1 MEAATSTPPATAARA
16 GWTFAQ
22 KAVLA
27 ICVFQLGWAA
37 AGFIAEPSFNTGTDA
52 PTERVLG
59 VDFNGWHAL
68 SGLLL
73 FGPGLIA
80 ALRSDLA
87 VLYSWAAAGA
97 LIATGIWALA
107 ANQVAYFFNFP
118 NNEADAVLHLA
129 TGFMFV
135 GIAVA
140 QGRIDRRAEG

>member
-1 MEAATSTPPATAARA
+1 MEAATSAPPAATARA

-27 ICVFQLGWAA
+27 ICVFQIGWAV
-37 AGFIAEPSFNTGTDA
+37 AGFIAEPTFATGSDA

-80 ALRSDLA
+80 ALRAELA

-97 LIATGIWALA
+97 LIATGVWALLS
-107 ANQVAYFFNFP
+107 NQVAYFFTFP

-129 TGFMFV
+129 TGGLFL
-135 GIAVA
+135 GIALLA
-140 QGRIDRRAEG
+140 RRDTR

>member
-1 MEAATSTPPATAARA
+1 MEAATSAPPANVARV

-27 ICVFQLGWAA
+27 ICVFQIGWAA
-37 AGFIAEPSFNTGTDA
+37 AGFIAEPTFATGTDA

-59 VDFNGWHAL
+59 VDFNGWHAV

-80 ALRSDLA
+80 AMRPELTI
-87 VLYSWAAAGA
+87 LYSWAAAGA
-97 LIATGIWALA
+97 LIVTGVWALA
-107 ANQVAYFFNFP
+107 ATQVAYFFTFP

-129 TGFMFV
+129 TGFLFV
-135 GIAVA
+135 GIAVV
-140 QGRIDRRAEG
+140 QSRLDGPKVS

>member
-1 MEAATSTPPATAARA
+1 MEAATSAPPTAAA

-27 ICVFQLGWAA
+27 ICVFQIGWAV
-37 AGFIAEPSFNTGTDA
+37 AGFIAEPTFATGADA

-80 ALRSDLA
+80 ALRPELT
-87 VLYSWAAAGA
+87 VLYCWAAAGA
-97 LIATGIWALA
+97 LIATGVWALLS
-107 ANQVAYFFNFP
+107 NQVAYFFTFP

-129 TGFMFV
+129 TGLLFA

-140 QGRIDRRAEG
+140 QGRLDRGNVS

>member
-1 MEAATSTPPATAARA
+1 MEAATSAPPATAARA

-22 KAVLA
+22 KSVLA
-27 ICVFQLGWAA
+27 ICVFQIGWAI
-37 AGFIAEPSFNTGTDA
+37 AGFIAEPSFATGTDA

-73 FGPGLIA
+73 FGPGLLA
-80 ALRSDLA
+80 AFRPELA

-97 LIATGIWALA
+97 LIATGVWALF
-107 ANQVAYFFNFP
+107 ANQVAYFFTFP

-129 TGFMFV
+129 TGVIFV
-135 GIAVA
+135 GVAVM
-140 QGRIDRRAEG
+140 QRRANMKA